1 MTGSNICDF
10 ALCERY
16 FGITADL
23 YESAAKLLAWL
34 HEDQVGRESLSGIAE
49 LVLRGKNV
57 SAAAALVERLRSHV
71 AVFYPVRPEG
81 SDVTLAAVMVDLLPS
96 SVASMRSAG
105 VPDDIVRATL
115 RDFAIWA
122 DVHREKTGRPG
133 ISETEWNLLSLTGN
147 ILRIGRL
154 QYESTVL
161 LEPYYVYRD
170 TRDGGLVILAGD
182 GVHVSVAGLPLAAG
196 DDSRAFVTRLRF
208 DDGVITGNPIDTER
222 GVIRRETASLRTDD
236 HDLLLAPGMPATN
249 IHIPADG
256 PLTPEL
262 VDYSIAQA
270 KPLLAKLGRLTP
282 VGVCES
288 WLLDPALD
296 QIARTDSNICRF
308 MHRFA
313 KFPNTAPG
321 SALVERVCGW
331 GANALPPEK
340 LPERTGLQRGLKR
353 YLLAGGTVRDVGG
366 ILVW

>member
-10 ALCERY
+10 TLCERY

-23 YESAAKLLAWL
+23 YEPAAKLLAWL

-49 LVLRGKNV
+49 LVLRRKNV

-81 SDVTLAAVMVDLLPS
+81 SDVTLAAVLIDLLPS

-105 VPDDIVRATL
+105 VPDNIVRATL

-122 DVHREKTGRPG
+122 DAHREKTGRPG
-133 ISETEWNLLSLTGN
+133 ISETEWNLLSLTGD

-154 QYESTVL
+154 QYESTVF
-161 LEPYYVYRD
+161 LEPCYALRD
-170 TRDGGLVILAGD
+170 TRDGGLAILAAD
-182 GVHVSVAGLPLAAG
+182 GVRVSVAGLPLASN
-196 DDSRAFVTRLRF
+196 DDSRAFVTCLRLN
-208 DDGVITGNPIDTER
+208 DGAITGNPIDTER
-222 GVIRRETASLRTDD
+222 GVIRRETTSLRADD
-236 HDLLLAPGMPATN
+236 CDLLLAPGMPATN

-270 KPLLAKLGRLTP
+270 RPQLAKLGRLTP

-296 QIARTDSNICRF
+296 QIARPDSNICRF

-313 KFPNTAPG
+313 KFPNATPG
-321 SALVERVCGW
+321 SAIVERVCGW
-331 GANALPPEK
+331 GANVLPPEK